1 MGCQRCKPEV
11 VDVSK
16 YPADTEILDAT
27 REYEEKTQKWLDT
40 PVGTAIGDFYVENP
54 FYGRMWDNALIE
66 FVNKVQM
73 DYTGAKISSTSLFTD
88 DVKGWK
94 SGPVTLR
101 DINAVYIYANTLKV
115 IKVKGSDIKAALERS
130 ADYFAFENGVAKENK
145 SWVEPKVQRYNY
157 DMWEGISYKIVLNR
171 PTGDRIV
178 DLMFEGKPLDMDGE
192 YEIVLNNYRG
202 AGGGGYSMFNNKP
215 VVKEVLIE
223 MAELMTSYL
232 IEKKEI
238 TAMVDNNW
246 GAYVEMVY
254 NVQSG
259 DTLESVA
266 AKLGFTVE
274 DLTRWNNV
282 TQITARRYN
291 SNTML
296 PYFNI

>member
-1 MGCQRCKPEV
+1 
-11 VDVSK
+11 
-16 YPADTEILDAT
+16 
-27 REYEEKTQKWLDT
+27 
-40 PVGTAIGDFYVENP
+40 
-54 FYGRMWDNALIE
+54 MWDNALIE

-157 DMWEGISYKIVLNR
+157 DMWEGVSYKIVLNR

-178 DLMFEGKPLDMDGE
+178 DLMFEGESLDMDGE
-192 YEIVLNNYRG
+192 YEIVVNNYRG

-215 VVKEVLIE
+215 VVKEILIE

-232 IEKKEI
+232 IDKKEI
-238 TAMVDNNW
+238 TATVDNNW

-282 TQITARRYN
+282 TQITAGDTLKYYV
-291 SNTML
+291 
-296 PYFNI
+296 PYFEYLNLQQKAS